1 MGSLLTL
8 LCLDPEV
15 RPADIGTNY
24 LFAAQSAVVRQV
36 DVEPCEGSCL
46 ALGAEVLRGWFGI
59 GPLWLGLQRFA
70 EEAVVCDEVHRLPTP
85 DLQTFESRL
94 DSL

>member
-1 MGSLLTL
+1 MGSVLTL

-24 LFAAQSAVVRQV
+24 LFAEQSAVVRQV
-36 DVEPCEGSCL
+36 NVEPCEDSFL

-59 GPLWLGLQRFA
+59 GLLWLGPQRFA
-70 EEAVVCDEVHRLPTP
+70 EEAVVCDEAHRLSAPN
-85 DLQTFESRL
+85 L
-94 DSL
+94 